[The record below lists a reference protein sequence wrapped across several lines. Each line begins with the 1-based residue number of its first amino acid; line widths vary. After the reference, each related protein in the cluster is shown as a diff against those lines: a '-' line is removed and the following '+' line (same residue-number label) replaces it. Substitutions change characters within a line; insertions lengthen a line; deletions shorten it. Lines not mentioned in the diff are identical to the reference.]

1 MIMIDLIITTT
12 KIIIMIF
19 IIIITTIQTIK
30 IIKEMT
36 RVMIISS
43 DNIDYVGRDNDK

>member
-12 KIIIMIF
+12 KIIIMII

-36 RVMIISS
+36 GEMIISS